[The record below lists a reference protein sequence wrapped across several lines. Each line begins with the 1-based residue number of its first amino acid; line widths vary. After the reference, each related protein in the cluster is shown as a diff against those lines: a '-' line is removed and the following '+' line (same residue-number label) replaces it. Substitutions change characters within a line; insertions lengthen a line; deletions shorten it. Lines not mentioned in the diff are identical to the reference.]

1 MMNPIL
7 ALVLQVLNIYEWI
20 VIATVI
26 VSWLVAFN
34 VVNMSNQFMRQGA
47 YILAQLTEP
56 LLQPIRNT
64 LPNLGGVD
72 LSPIVLLVGLWFVR
86 YSLVWAFGGY

>member
-1 MMNPIL
+1 MMNPVL
-7 ALVLQVLNIYEWI
+7 ALVLQVINIYEWI

-34 VVNMSNQFMRQGA
+34 VVNMSNQFMRQA
-47 YILAQLTEP
+47 TYVLAQLTEP
-56 LLQPIRNT
+56 LLRPIRNAM
-64 LPNLGGVD
+64 PNLGGVD
-72 LSPIVLLVGLWFVR
+72 LSPIVLLVALWFVR